1 MHNIVF
7 SKIVLIISKVNFVV
21 VSVDEVILLMLKIGS
36 ISMMKNSKHITI
48 LLTFKRVEVR
58 ATLDKIKVFILD
70 TMGKHGAL

>member
-1 MHNIVF
+1 MVF
-7 SKIVLIISKVNFVV
+7 SKIVLVISKVNFVV
-21 VSVDEVILLMLKIGS
+21 VRVDEVILLMLKIGS

-58 ATLDKIKVFILD
+58 ATLDKIKVVILD